1 MRRLGPQRGPGV
13 ETQVLDDADGGGW
26 FVECVEV
33 NTGDA
38 CVEQF
43 LALLRG
49 ILDSELGGTG
59 VVVFEGFE
67 AGEHLGWDFGSAEGC
82 EFLDLGG
89 VEHGDDTW
97 E

>member
-1 MRRLGPQRGPGV
+1 M
-13 ETQVLDDADGGGW
+13 DDADGGGG

-38 CVEQF
+38 CAEQF

-49 ILDSELGGTG
+49 ILNPELGGTG
-59 VVVFEGFE
+59 VVVFEGVE
-67 AGEHLGWDFGSAEGC
+67 AGEHFGWDFGTAEGG
-82 EFLDLGG
+82 ELLNLGG
-89 VEHGDDTW
+89 VEYGDDPW